1 MPKWEIT
8 QTVDYW
14 AEGIEADTA
23 EEAFAIYL
31 QDQDN
36 YYNGTVSEKITEM
49 DEEDDFK
56 RLYTAIVDIDRQLGK
71 ANWARSI
78 QSPV

>member
-1 MPKWEIT
+1 MPKWEIK

-14 AEGIEADTA
+14 AEGIEAGTA

-36 YYNGTVSEKITEM
+36 YYNGTVSESITE
-49 DEEDDFK
+49 EGDDN
-56 RLYTAIVDIDRQLGK
+56 A
-71 ANWARSI
+71 
-78 QSPV
+78 